1 MRSKIISVF
10 VCLLQGGHRGVD
22 GDSGGVAV

>member
-1 MRSKIISVF
+1 MRSNIISVF
-10 VCLLQGGHRGVD
+10 VYLLQGGHRGMD